1 MAISNKLP
9 KDPDPSYTKAKN
21 AALRLLSYRS
31 RSENEVKRRLQGR
44 YTEDA
49 IKHTLESLRSQGLV
63 DDISFAKEWRY
74 QRERFRPRGPA
85 VISQELRKLGVNRE
99 TIQEALSD
107 FDSASNAYK
116 AGSKYATKLSVEDGT
131 VFRRKLGG
139 FLQRRGFGG
148 EVLGQTIERIWQE
161 LLDPLHSRV
170 DGDSKCN

>member
-1 MAISNKLP
+1 
-9 KDPDPSYTKAKN
+9 
-21 AALRLLSYRS
+21 
-31 RSENEVKRRLQGR
+31 
-44 YTEDA
+44 
-49 IKHTLESLRSQGLV
+49 LRSQGLV
-63 DDISFAKEWRY
+63 DDISFAKEWRD

-170 DGDSKCN
+170 DGDSKYN